1 MFLKQSTAK
10 GKKFILSHYLK
21 YTWDLRYIEEIFV
34 TIIILCKL
42 GNEK

>member
-21 YTWDLRYIEEIFV
+21 YTWDLRYIEILFV
-34 TIIILCKL
+34 AIIILCKL
-42 GNEK
+42 TDEK